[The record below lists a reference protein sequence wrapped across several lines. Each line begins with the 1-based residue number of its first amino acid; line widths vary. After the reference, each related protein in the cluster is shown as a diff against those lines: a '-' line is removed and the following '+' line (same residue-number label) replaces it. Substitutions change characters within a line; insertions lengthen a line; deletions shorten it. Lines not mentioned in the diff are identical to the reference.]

1 VNKKAV
7 RNLRVSQLPTSWR
20 DEEALCYAS
29 FVARDPG
36 IYVEILIRGSIDQ
49 VWRHTQEP
57 GIHQLWDLRFS
68 EIRYLPRPSESE
80 PQRFLYSTRLG
91 FGLHIDG
98 EGESTGTR
106 EGAGGIRISA
116 LKFWS
121 RDSKS
126 LIEEGSGYW
135 RYIPVCDGT
144 RFLTWYDYRTR
155 FGALGPIV
163 DRLVF
168 RPWIGWATA
177 WSFDR
182 LRMWIDEGVAPATS
196 LRFAIIHGIARSGIA
211 FIWLWQGLVPK
222 LLHRDADERAMMAAA
237 GLPAELIPVIGL
249 IEILFAMAGLL
260 LWRWRPYFLL
270 NIAAMIVA
278 ALVVA
283 LQSPSYI
290 TAAFNPI
297 TLNAG
302 VAFLAIT
309 GYLAASNVPTASHC
323 VRRTPEE
330 K

>member
-1 VNKKAV
+1 
-7 RNLRVSQLPTSWR
+7 
-20 DEEALCYAS
+20 
-29 FVARDPG
+29 VARDPG
-36 IYVEILIRGSIDQ
+36 IYVEILIRGSIDE

-57 GIHQLWDLRFS
+57 AIHELWDLRFS
-68 EIRYLPRPSESE
+68 AIRYLPRPSEAE

-98 EGESTGTR
+98 EGESTGTH
-106 EGAGGIRISA
+106 EGASGVRTSA

-121 RDSKS
+121 SDPKS
-126 LIEEGSGYW
+126 LIREGSGYW
-135 RYIPVCDGT
+135 RYVPSHDVT
-144 RFLTWYDYRTR
+144 RFLTWYDYRSR
-155 FGALGPIV
+155 FGIFGRML

-182 LRMWIDEGVAPATS
+182 LRLWIDEGIAPAVS
-196 LRFAIIHGIARSGIA
+196 LRFARIHGVARTGIA

-249 IEILFAMAGLL
+249 IEIMFALAGLW
-260 LWRWRPYFLL
+260 LWRWRPYFAL
-270 NIAAMIVA
+270 NIVAMIVA
-278 ALVVA
+278 ASAVA
-283 LQSPSYI
+283 IRSPAYI

-302 VAFLAIT
+302 VVFLSIA
-309 GYLAASNVPTASHC
+309 GYLAAPHIPSASRC
-323 VRRTPEE
+323 RRSP
-330 K
+330 

>member
-1 VNKKAV
+1 M
-7 RNLRVSQLPTSWR
+7 
-20 DEEALCYAS
+20 
-29 FVARDPG
+29 VARDAG
-36 IYVEILIRGSIDQ
+36 IYVEILIRGSIDE

-57 GIHQLWDLRFS
+57 SIHELWDLRFS
-68 EIRYLPRPSESE
+68 AIRYLPRPSETE

-106 EGAGGIRISA
+106 DSDGGIRTSA

-121 RDSKS
+121 LDQKS
-126 LIEEGSGYW
+126 LIGNGSGYW
-135 RYIPVCDGT
+135 RYVPVSDGT

-155 FGALGPIV
+155 FGVFGRVV

-182 LRMWIDEGVAPATS
+182 LRLWIDEGIAPAAG
-196 LRFAIIHGIARSGIA
+196 LAFALIHGVARSGIA

-237 GLPAELIPVIGL
+237 GLPSELIPLIGL
-249 IEILFAMAGLL
+249 IEVLVGIGGLW

-278 ALVVA
+278 GLVVA
-283 LQSPSYI
+283 LKSPAYI
-290 TAAFNPI
+290 SAAFNPI
-297 TLNAG
+297 TLNSG
-302 VAFLAIT
+302 VISLAIA
-309 GYLAASNVPTASHC
+309 GYLAASHVPTASRC
-323 VRRTPEE
+323 LRRPPTEGE
-330 K
+330 